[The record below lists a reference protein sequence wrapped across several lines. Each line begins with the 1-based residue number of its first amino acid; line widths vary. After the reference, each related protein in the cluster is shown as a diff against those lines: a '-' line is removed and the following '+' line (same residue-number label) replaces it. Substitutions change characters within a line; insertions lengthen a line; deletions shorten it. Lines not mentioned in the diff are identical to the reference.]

1 MAVTIRAAAV
11 AVCLSAMAITTYGQ
25 PRVDPRNMYER
36 VLAIVP
42 IVGKGTMNDPK
53 RPMYVP
59 PPSAVHSTS
68 GTGILGFSFVE
79 SDDGKF
85 ALVEFVA
92 RDRAALRDILADTT
106 VKTFLKDRDKRADIE
121 TEFKKYKKDF
131 DFDKLGKVIVP

>member
-1 MAVTIRAAAV
+1 MDARRAFVPVVYLLASICTAL
-11 AVCLSAMAITTYGQ
+11 AQ

-92 RDRAALRDILADTT
+92 RDRAALRDILADTA
-106 VKTFLKDRDKRADIE
+106 VKAFLKDRDKRADIE

-131 DFDKLGKVIVP
+131 DFDKLGKVVVP